1 MKGLAGIKKYEDKLN
16 DLATHM
22 KKLEQYGEEVN
33 HRISTYSSDKEKI
46 EIIEE
51 KISNLSSMS
60 DGIDSRIQELSDM
73 NAEIK
78 TMRSSV
84 KKFQE
89 NITSMQNKFD
99 KIEAKSESIDR
110 VSESVDHSFEDIT
123 SLENRLKQ
131 CGDKIHEFEVAHEK
145 FNAVMMNNGSI
156 NEAVDKLTS
165 LESLINSTDEK
176 IKKLNESKK
185 GIQESEKRLHELYG
199 NIDERMKLLHDI
211 TKEETSKKGA
221 SSPAS
226 KHISPSMKQT
236 IHKLRKEG
244 WSVKEIASR
253 LKLEENLVEAILE
266 FGDDGE

>member
-1 MKGLAGIKKYEDKLN
+1 M
-16 DLATHM
+16 
-22 KKLEQYGEEVN
+22 
-33 HRISTYSSDKEKI
+33 
-46 EIIEE
+46 
-51 KISNLSSMS
+51 
-60 DGIDSRIQELSDM
+60 
-73 NAEIK
+73 
-78 TMRSSV
+78 
-84 KKFQE
+84 
-89 NITSMQNKFD
+89 
-99 KIEAKSESIDR
+99 
-110 VSESVDHSFEDIT
+110 
-123 SLENRLKQ
+123 
-131 CGDKIHEFEVAHEK
+131 
-145 FNAVMMNNGSI
+145 
-156 NEAVDKLTS
+156 
-165 LESLINSTDEK
+165 INSTDEK